1 MKPNSIFNPLREK
14 RCLMIHFENE
24 ANRHNSKSFRYA
36 GGRPSQ
42 SGQGFTLIEL
52 LVVIAITGILAALL
66 LPLLGQAKE
75 KARQT
80 ACLNNQKQV
89 NVAIRLY
96 AEDYADAFPVLPI
109 PNPYPNGVGAYYKQ
123 MVKGYLGLMG
133 PASPS
138 ERVFECPSDRLLQTQ
153 VGHAFTS
160 YTFNGYEVAPGS
172 IPRIT
177 GKKLSA
183 IHGPTKAVL
192 VAEWPA
198 FFGGS
203 WHPVVNQDYCD
214 ARNVVSFVDG
224 HAASIKIYW
233 DGVSD
238 SAPCNYEPP
247 AGYGYSWDGE

>member
-1 MKPNSIFNPLREK
+1 MKPTGIFNPGRET
-14 RCLMIHFENE
+14 RSRMTNSEIE
-24 ANRHNSKSFRYA
+24 ANQPKSKSLRYA
-36 GGRPSQ
+36 GATRAQVGR
-42 SGQGFTLIEL
+42 GFTLIEL
-52 LVVIAITGILAALL
+52 LAVIAIIGILAALL

-75 KARQT
+75 KGRQT
-80 ACLNNQKQV
+80 ACLNNQRQV
-89 NVAIRLY
+89 HVAIRLY
-96 AEDYADAFPVLPI
+96 AEDSADALPVLPV

-123 MVKGYLGLMG
+123 MVKGYLGLTG

-138 ERVFECPSDRLLQTQ
+138 ERVFECPSDRVLQTQ

-183 IHGPTKAVL
+183 IRGPTKAVL

-203 WHPVVNQDYCD
+203 WHPVVNRDYPN
-214 ARNVVSFVDG
+214 AKNVVSFVDG
-224 HAASIKIYW
+224 HTALTKIYW
-233 DGVSD
+233 DGLSD
-238 SAPCNYEPP
+238 SDPCNYEPP
-247 AGYGYSWDGE
+247 AGYDYSWDGE